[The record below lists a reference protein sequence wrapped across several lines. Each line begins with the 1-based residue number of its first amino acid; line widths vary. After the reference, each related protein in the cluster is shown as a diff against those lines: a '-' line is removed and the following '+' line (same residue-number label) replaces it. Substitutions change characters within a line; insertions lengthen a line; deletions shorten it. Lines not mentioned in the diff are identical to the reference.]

1 MFACETR
8 FSVNQEVRSMNVSRF
23 GVLAC
28 LVGGVASGA
37 LLAEENP
44 SSQAHIMVRAN
55 DMTWVDGP
63 PSLPAGAKS
72 AVIEGNPTKA
82 GLFTMRVKIPAN
94 YRIPAH
100 WHPADEHVTVISG
113 TFHMGMGDKLDTSA
127 GRALPAGSFA
137 VMPATS
143 RHFAYTNEE
152 TVIQLHGVG
161 PWGITYVNPADD
173 PRSPK

>member
-1 MFACETR
+1 M
-8 FSVNQEVRSMNVSRF
+8 SNYRF
-23 GVLAC
+23 GVVVCLA
-28 LVGGVASGA
+28 VGVAAGV
-37 LLAEENP
+37 LLAEDNP
-44 SSQAHIMVRAN
+44 PSPPHVMVKAN
-55 DMTWVDGP
+55 DVSWMDGP
-63 PSLPAGAKS
+63 PSLPTGAKS

-127 GRALPAGSFA
+127 GHALPAGSFA

-152 TVIQLHGVG
+152 TVIQLHGMG

-173 PRSPK
+173 PRSRK